1 MNVSDRANLDRLTVR
16 ALLRRQHRRNIEKAT
31 ARPLSKSLHNYQ
43 FGAIAAFT
51 ALHIAALGVLFV
63 PFRWSYFWLM
73 LAMYA
78 TRMFGVTAGYHRY
91 FSHRSFKLNR
101 FYQLLL
107 ALLAQSSGQK
117 SVLWWAAHHRV
128 HHRHSDQLPDVHS
141 PGLRGFWWAHV
152 GWVISNTYDEYD
164 PALIRDFSK
173 FPELRWLDRYHWVP
187 TAVLGAAI
195 FLAGGLGA
203 FLWGYVLSTVILYHA
218 TFCINSLAH
227 VWGTRRFATADESR
241 NNFVLALVTL
251 GEGWHNNHHRF
262 MYACRQGILW
272 WELDLTYYGLRLL
285 NWLGIARELRGVHLP
300 CSESEVRP

>member
-1 MNVSDRANLDRLTVR
+1 MNAGYSANPDRPDGAYVAQQTTPSQLQEIAV
-16 ALLRRQHRRNIEKAT
+16 H
-31 ARPLSKSLHNYQ
+31 PLSKSLHNYQ
-43 FGAIAAFT
+43 FGAVAAFAT
-51 ALHIAALGVLFV
+51 LHLAALGVFFV

-78 TRMFGVTAGYHRY
+78 VRMFGVTAGYHRY

-128 HHRHSDQLPDVHS
+128 HHRHSDQQPDVHS

-187 TAVLGAAI
+187 TAVLGAVI
-195 FLAGGLGA
+195 YFAGGLGA

-241 NNFVLALVTL
+241 NNFVLALVTF

-285 NWLGIARELRGVHLP
+285 GWLGIARELRGVRLP
-300 CSESEVRP
+300 GSESEVRP

>member
-1 MNVSDRANLDRLTVR
+1 VAIRVAGQDVHRLSGE
-16 ALLRRQHRRNIEKAT
+16 APQLPEGNGS
-31 ARPLSKSLHNYQ
+31 PLTKSLQNYQ
-43 FGAIAAFT
+43 FGAIAGFA
-51 ALHIAALGVLFV
+51 ALHLAALGVFFV
-63 PFRWSYFWLM
+63 PFRWSYLWLFV
-73 LAMYA
+73 AMYVV
-78 TRMFGVTAGYHRY
+78 RMFGVTAGYHRY

-101 FYQLLL
+101 FYQLLM
-107 ALLAQSSGQK
+107 AVLAQSSGQK
-117 SVLWWAAHHRV
+117 SVLWWAAHHRI
-128 HHRHSDQLPDVHS
+128 HHRHSDQQPDIHS

-164 PALIRDFSK
+164 PKLIRDFSK

-195 FLAGGLGA
+195 FALGGPGA

-227 VWGTRRFATADESR
+227 VWGTRRFETADESR
-241 NNFVLALVTL
+241 NNFALALVTL

-285 NWLGIARELRGVHLP
+285 NRLRIARDLRGVSLP
-300 CSESEVRP
+300 HSEAEVSS

>member
-1 MNVSDRANLDRLTVR
+1 MNVSHSANPDPVPERTS
-16 ALLRRQHRRNIEKAT
+16 LRRQDRRNPQKVIV
-31 ARPLSKSLHNYQ
+31 RPLPKSLQTYQ
-43 FGAIAAFT
+43 FGAVAAFV
-51 ALHIAALGVLFV
+51 ALQLAALGVFFA

-73 LAMYA
+73 LGMYA
-78 TRMFGVTAGYHRY
+78 VRMFGVTAGYHRY

-101 FYQLLL
+101 FYQLLM
-107 ALLAQSSGQK
+107 AILAQSSGQK

-128 HHRHSDQLPDVHS
+128 HHRHSDQQPDVHS

-187 TAVLGAAI
+187 TAALGAAI
-195 FLAGGLGA
+195 YFAGGLGA

-241 NNFVLALVTL
+241 NNFVLALVTF

-285 NWLGIARELRGVHLP
+285 NYLGVARELRGVHLP
-300 CSESEVRP
+300 SSESEARP

>member
-1 MNVSDRANLDRLTVR
+1 MNASDSVNPDRQRLGTLD
-16 ALLRRQHRRNIEKAT
+16 RRQHRRNSGKVT
-31 ARPLSKSLHNYQ
+31 ARTMSKSLPNYQ
-43 FGAIAAFT
+43 FGAVAAFA
-51 ALHIAALGVLFV
+51 ALHLAALGVFFV
-63 PFRWSYFWLM
+63 PFRWFYFWLM

-78 TRMFGVTAGYHRY
+78 IRMFGVTAGYHRY
-91 FSHRSFKLNR
+91 FSHRSFKINR

-128 HHRHSDQLPDVHS
+128 HHRHSDQQPDVHS

-227 VWGTRRFATADESR
+227 VWGTRRFATGDESR
-241 NNFVLALVTL
+241 NNFMLALVTL
-251 GEGWHNNHHRF
+251 AKAGTTTTIASCMPVAKVSCG
-262 MYACRQGILW
+262 G
-272 WELDLTYYGLRLL
+272 
-285 NWLGIARELRGVHLP
+285 NWT
-300 CSESEVRP
+300 